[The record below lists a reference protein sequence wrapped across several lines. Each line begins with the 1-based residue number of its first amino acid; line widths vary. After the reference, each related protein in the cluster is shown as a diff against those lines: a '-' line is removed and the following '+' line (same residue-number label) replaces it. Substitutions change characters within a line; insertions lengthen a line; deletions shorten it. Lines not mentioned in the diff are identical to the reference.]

1 MTKHQDYEIAYFSWK
16 KNDLVFF
23 FFFLQLPIL
32 HSHWFNCEDWLMIPW
47 LQIPKKVPQTHIMDL
62 NDKTCKLTPTKK
74 PILNTGLAYL
84 VFNCLK
90 AILCLAKSPFSFINL
105 GEMCYFDK
113 KPLWR
118 TQKQRY
124 LNQSNIQMQYIE
136 FSWLLNHLLKTSTT
150 RHSTQLSLAKSLT
163 WKYRRSMIWYHQLE

>member
-1 MTKHQDYEIAYFSWK
+1 VTKHQDYEIAYFSWK

-23 FFFLQLPIL
+23 FFCNSQFSIPIDSIVKIDSWY
-32 HSHWFNCEDWLMIPW
+32 HDYKS
-47 LQIPKKVPQTHIMDL
+47 QKKVPQTHIMDL

-74 PILNTGLAYL
+74 PILNTGLTYL

-136 FSWLLNHLLKTSTT
+136 FFWLLNHLLKTSTT